1 MLNFLAWVPASTAAR
16 TKVNVQNKITVLT
29 PHFEHG
35 PFQIEGIDR
44 QEKKKKS
51 RVAMRACPAP
61 TFALGEAK
69 LCLLIQI
76 KEVNA
81 IKHMDKLE
89 NRFSSA
95 KLIPV
100 EF

>member
-1 MLNFLAWVPASTAAR
+1 M
-16 TKVNVQNKITVLT
+16 
-29 PHFEHG
+29 
-35 PFQIEGIDR
+35 
-44 QEKKKKS
+44 S
-51 RVAMRACPAP
+51 RVAMGACPAP

-76 KEVNA
+76 KEINA

-89 NRFSSA
+89 NRFSVGTLDAENIRFSVLTGFQQSSSA
-95 KLIPV
+95 ELIPV